1 MKQWFLTGVLGA
13 GCIAVAAVGFL
24 VTMGKD
30 HTAPVITIE
39 KTQKIHYT

>member
-39 KTQKIHYT
+39 NKQKIHR